1 MSRRGRPRGRTVAI
15 RNMSRTDLEIGR
27 WTYPAIDGVEKP
39 RTRGECVEG
48 VRPCPWVSC
57 RHHLYLEVNSES
69 GSIKFNFPALEVD
82 ELAESCSL
90 DVADRGEHTLEQV
103 GRLTN
108 LTRERARQIET
119 RALVRNF
126 APFRKAN
133 AA

>member
-1 MSRRGRPRGRTVAI
+1 MSPRGRPRGRTVAI
-15 RNMSRTDLEIGR
+15 RNMSRKALEIGR
-27 WTYPAIDGVEKP
+27 RTYAIDGVKKP
-39 RTRGECVEG
+39 RTRGECANG
-48 VRPCPWVSC
+48 VRPCPWISC
-57 RHHLYLEVNSES
+57 RHHLYLEVNGES

-82 ELAESCSL
+82 ELTESCSL

-119 RALVRNF
+119 RALIRNF